1 MELVRIA
8 CQMPDQV
15 GRSLSLWDCTELARE
30 LVREGA
36 VESISPQSVQRLL
49 AHHKL
54 KPWRSHVW
62 LGKKTP
68 RDADFIARTKN
79 ICELYTRPLFPHELV
94 LSVDEKTSIQ
104 PRPRSSPTRPAQP
117 GRPAEVEHEY
127 RRAGALNL
135 FAAFDTRTGRTYGKT
150 YPRKRMVEFIDFL
163 EFLDRTIPSHITLI
177 HVLCDNV
184 STHHGSKVRAWLQK
198 HPRFRFHFTPVHCS
212 WMNQVEQWFSILTR
226 KRLAI
231 PNFPDT
237 TVLASKIQQFI
248 QEWNAVA
255 KPFDW
260 TPASFAKILA
270 KAEAEVAAAKVAA

>member
-1 MELVRIA
+1 M
-8 CQMPDQV
+8 
-15 GRSLSLWDCTELARE
+15 ARE

-36 VESISPQSVQRLL
+36 VESISPQTVQRLL

-54 KPWRSHVW
+54 RPWRSHVW
-62 LGKKTP
+62 LGKKTS

-135 FAAFDTRTGRTYGKT
+135 FAAFDTRTGRAYGKT

-163 EFLDRTIPSHITLI
+163 EFLDRTIPSSITLI
-177 HVLCDNV
+177 HVLCCDNV
-184 STHHGSKVRAWLQK
+184 STHHGRKSGPGSRSIRASSSIS
-198 HPRFRFHFTPVHCS
+198 PR
-212 WMNQVEQWFSILTR
+212 SI
-226 KRLAI
+226 
-231 PNFPDT
+231 
-237 TVLASKIQQFI
+237 
-248 QEWNAVA
+248 AVG
-255 KPFDW
+255 
-260 TPASFAKILA
+260 
-270 KAEAEVAAAKVAA
+270 